1 MKLLE
6 SFTNMVSSF
15 KLYSYYRLSAAKNK
29 NLLEPVNSLTL
40 STLESIANDP
50 KDPRQKQAEREVE
63 RRKKTMDQRK
73 TSVKDSSKADQS
85 RKDFDRKAKQQVRQ
99 QQQQQQKSIKN
110 RSISKKRNKTN
121 LNLMKSP
128 IV

>member
-1 MKLLE
+1 MA
-6 SFTNMVSSF
+6 FSF
-15 KLYSYYRLSAAKNK
+15 KICSQARLFAAKNK

-40 STLESIANDP
+40 STLESIASDP
-50 KDPRQKQAEREVE
+50 KDPRQKQAEREAE

-99 QQQQQQKSIKN
+99 QQQQQKSIKN
-110 RSISKKRNKTN
+110 RSISKKRNKTG

-128 IV
+128 ST

>member
-1 MKLLE
+1 
-6 SFTNMVSSF
+6 MVSSF
-15 KLYSYYRLSAAKNK
+15 KIYSYYRLSAAKNK

-73 TSVKDSSKADQS
+73 TSVKDSSKANQS

-99 QQQQQQKSIKN
+99 QKQQQKSIKT

-128 IV
+128 TV

>member
-15 KLYSYYRLSAAKNK
+15 KIYSYYRLSTAKNK

-73 TSVKDSSKADQS
+73 TSVKDSSKANQS
-85 RKDFDRKAKQQVRQ
+85 RKDFDRKAKQQIRQ
-99 QQQQQQKSIKN
+99 QKQQQKSIKT
-110 RSISKKRNKTN
+110 RSISKKRNKTS